1 MSTKYKLG
9 GFTRFEISEK
19 EYKKFLLKTK
29 EKYYIILKNT
39 DKMKIIL
46 EIQDEDIKK
55 IKKTTCYI
63 FYTITK
69 TLNFKII
76 EITFNKVCTK
86 KDILEIKKEIVKD
99 ITNKIDD
106 LNYSISPED
115 LLERRKVKYI

>member
-1 MSTKYKLG
+1 MSKEYKLG

-29 EKYYIILKNT
+29 EKYYITLKNT
-39 DKMKIIL
+39 EKMKIIL

-55 IKKTTCYI
+55 IKKTTCYV
-63 FYTITK
+63 FYTLTK
-69 TLNFKII
+69 TINFKII

-86 KDILEIKKEIVKD
+86 KDILEIKKEIIKD

>member
-1 MSTKYKLG
+1 MSKEYKLG

-29 EKYYIILKNT
+29 EKYYITIKNT
-39 DKMKIIL
+39 EKMKIIL
-46 EIQDEDIKK
+46 EIQDEDIKN
-55 IKKTTCYI
+55 IKKTTCYV
-63 FYTITK
+63 FYTINK

-76 EITFNKVCTK
+76 EITFNKVQTK